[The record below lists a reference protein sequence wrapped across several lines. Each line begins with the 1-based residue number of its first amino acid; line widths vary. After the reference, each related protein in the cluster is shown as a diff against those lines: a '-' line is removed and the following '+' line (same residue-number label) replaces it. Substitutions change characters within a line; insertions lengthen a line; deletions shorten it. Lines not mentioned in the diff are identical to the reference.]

1 MDKGTQE
8 NIKILVIAGV
18 ILGLGMFLG
27 GKIAESITPVKQRVT
42 TKVVYADSRQNY
54 IDYELPKATKGSF
67 KTFMDY
73 QTITDETS
81 KQYALQRLAITDE
94 NGLRKFN
101 NKYIVAMGTY
111 YSHYVGKE
119 FVLTLDNSQE
129 INVIVGDIKQD
140 IHTDV
145 NRQYATL
152 TGNVVEFIVDED
164 KLPKKVLRTGDVSQL
179 GLKGNITRIEEVIS
193 KCTNI

>member
-1 MDKGTQE
+1 MDKGSE
-8 NIKILVIAGV
+8 LAVALVIGV
-18 ILGLGMFLG
+18 TVLISGIQLG
-27 GKIAESITPVKQRVT
+27 GMAQEKKQTNQPSI
-42 TKVVYADSRQNY
+42 KVIYADNRQNY

-73 QTITDETS
+73 RTITDETS
-81 KQYALQRLAITDE
+81 KQYALQRLATTDE

-145 NRQYATL
+145 NRQYAML

-164 KLPKKVLRTGDVSQL
+164 KLPKNVLRTGDVSHL